1 MLLGLKYVYYDAAW
15 FVTESELYGFLVRA
29 KSDVTISD
37 IKEKDPKLVHKSY
50 PNMIKAYKNIYYC

>member
-29 KSDVTISD
+29 KSYVTISD
-37 IKEKDPKLVHKSY
+37 IKEKDPKLVHKLY
-50 PNMIKAYKNIYYC
+50 PNIIKAYKYIYFC